1 MDCEHWVPYSSKADG
16 LAEGDCTRYPPYVP
30 IIGSKLRGMPMMG
43 HPITYGA
50 ETCGEWKEKSVHTG
64 A

>member
-1 MDCEHWVPYSSKADG
+1 
-16 LAEGDCTRYPPYVP
+16 
-30 IIGSKLRGMPMMG
+30 MMG